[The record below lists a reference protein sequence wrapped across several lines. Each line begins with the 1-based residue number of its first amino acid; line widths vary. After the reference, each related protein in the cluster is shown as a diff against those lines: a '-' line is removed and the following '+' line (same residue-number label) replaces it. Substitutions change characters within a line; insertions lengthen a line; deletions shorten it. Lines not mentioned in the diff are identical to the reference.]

1 MSPEIFVAIES
12 EVSKSK
18 KYDFSK
24 DGKKKKIEQLL
35 HYYTDTKSIVSP

>member
-24 DGKKKKIEQLL
+24 DEKKKNRATSTLL
-35 HYYTDTKSIVSP
+35 H

>member
-1 MSPEIFVAIES
+1 MSPFVAIES

-24 DGKKKKIEQLL
+24 DEKKKIEQLL

>member
-24 DGKKKKIEQLL
+24 DEKKIEQLL